1 MKLEIATKEM
11 RHNRSQEVI
20 ESIHFELS
28 KINSGLL
35 KKEANWMAKLEKK
48 RSEKVFQ
55 FIDHITLNTYT
66 HFVFICHPIDFIFSL
81 EQCL

>member
-1 MKLEIATKEM
+1 ME
-11 RHNRSQEVI
+11 HNRSQEVI

-35 KKEANWMAKLEKK
+35 KKSREMNGKTGEK

-66 HFVFICHPIDFIFSL
+66 HFVFICHPIDFIF
-81 EQCL
+81 